1 MIDDYFV
8 CMSEKDQYN
17 PEKKKW
23 ETIWE
28 IGFWCFNPG
37 VCFKDLANLW
47 VRSIILTSG
56 TLSPMSSFGDEL

>member
-8 CMSEKDQYN
+8 CISEKEIYN
-17 PEKKKW
+17 PEKKRK
-23 ETIWE
+23 ESVRE

-37 VCFKDLANLW
+37 VCFRDLASLH